1 MGGFIVQC
9 DGKMVTMPFEGNW
22 MVSKL
27 QGPFPNE
34 VVLTMDEDRFQ
45 SGFVEHAIWTYGKG
59 PFASLA
65 YCGEGLTIQRYEKL
79 GGRGKGQAG
88 H

>member
-27 QGPFPNE
+27 QGRFPNE
-34 VVLTMDEDRFQ
+34 VVLTMDEDWFQ
-45 SGFVEHAIWTYGKG
+45 SGFAWPIAV
-59 PFASLA
+59 
-65 YCGEGLTIQRYEKL
+65 
-79 GGRGKGQAG
+79 RG
-88 H
+88 

>member
-45 SGFVEHAIWTYGKG
+45 SGFVEHANTAKDRLHPWPI
-59 PFASLA
+59 AA
-65 YCGEGLTIQRYEKL
+65 
-79 GGRGKGQAG
+79 RG
-88 H
+88 